1 MQVRQCGAR
10 MSEIPV
16 YDEGP
21 RVPTDRIYRS
31 RENRW
36 IAGVCGG
43 IGKHYNI
50 DPIIIRI
57 LWVLFGF
64 TVVGVILYIVCIFA
78 IPEEP
83 EW

>member
-1 MQVRQCGAR
+1 MKIRGAT

-16 YDEGP
+16 IDEGP
-21 RVPTDRIYRS
+21 RGDRLYRS

-36 IAGVCGG
+36 IAGICGG
-43 IGKHYNI
+43 IGKHLNI

-57 LWVLFGF
+57 LWILFGF
-64 TVVGVILYIVCIFA
+64 TVVGVFVYIIAIFI